1 MTTEFSAF
9 EETQALLFAIE
20 LQTNLLRSES
30 FTANELLEIVEA
42 RNLALKAVWKKLGIT
57 PTKPKVQEVQ
67 VPKVQKVQVKESTKP
82 ATSDDPS
89 LKILLPLGE
98 AIITVNNKQARLK
111 TFVKGHQLNGIGR
124 RIGAIYKY
132 KVENMGYKGYRKKLY
147 GSQATLWLYPIKEL
161 NEWIIPQIQKDFFDS
176 KGNYT
181 PYKLKNQDNK
191 NTQTVMNFNGEL

>member
-30 FTANELLEIVEA
+30 FTENELLEIVEA

-57 PTKPKVQEVQ
+57 PTKPKAQ
-67 VPKVQKVQVKESTKP
+67 KVKEVQVKESTKP
-82 ATSDDPS
+82 TTSTDPS
-89 LKILLPLGE
+89 LKTFIPLSE
-98 AIITVNNKQARLK
+98 AIITINNKQARLK

-147 GSQATLWLYPIKEL
+147 SNTPTLWLYPIKEL

-181 PYKLKNQDNK
+181 PYKLKNQK
-191 NTQTVMNFNGEL
+191 QNTQTVMNFNGEL